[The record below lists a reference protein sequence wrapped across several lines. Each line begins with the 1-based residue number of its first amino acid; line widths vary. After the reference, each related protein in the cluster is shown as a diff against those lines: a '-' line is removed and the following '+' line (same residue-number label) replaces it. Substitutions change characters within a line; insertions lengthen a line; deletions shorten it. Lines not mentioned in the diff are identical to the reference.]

1 MSAFTYPTMSKTAAA
16 GSVSST
22 RESMLAELLARLAA
36 GDQDA
41 LAALYDRTSPQV
53 FGLLRRMLEHRA
65 DAEEALLDVYMKA
78 WKHAPNYSPARGA
91 VQPWLSMIAR
101 NIAIDRIR
109 HRRAEL
115 STLACDFGNEWDFVA
130 VGNSPE
136 QQSID
141 SQRCNEIRKV
151 LAEWQPQ
158 YREVL
163 LMAFFSGF
171 THSELAERLGQP
183 LGTVKSRIR
192 MALIKPRE
200 MIGDEPDGG
209 MQPE

>member
-1 MSAFTYPTMSKTAAA
+1 MP
-16 GSVSST
+16 
-22 RESMLAELLARLAA
+22 R

-41 LAALYDRTSPQV
+41 LAALYDHTSPPV

-78 WKHAPNYSPARGA
+78 WKNAPNYSPARGT

-115 STLACDFGNEWDFVA
+115 TTFACDFGNEWDFA
-130 VGNSPE
+130 AEGISPE
-136 QQSID
+136 RQSIV
-141 SQRCNEIRKV
+141 SERGNEIRKV
-151 LAEWQPQ
+151 LAELQPQ